1 MDTSWRSASNL
12 SIDTWN
18 AAGGNVSIAKQNS
31 NTSNTVNISIGKY
44 ILPNENWPAIET
56 RTAGVTLPNGNIEKR
71 GSEIKLNVRS
81 DYKWSTSSTQNA
93 SAIDVRS
100 VVLHELGHSLGMG
113 HSTSQNTVMQ
123 GTVTANRRALTTEDI
138 QGLKALYP

>member
-18 AAGGNVSIAKQNS
+18 AAGGNISIAKQNS

-44 ILPNENWPAIET
+44 ILPNENWAGQEK
-56 RTAGVTLPNGNIEKR
+56 RTSGVTLPNGNIEKR
-71 GSEIKLNVRS
+71 GSEIKLNV
-81 DYKWSTSSTQNA
+81 KPTLNWSTSSTQNT

-113 HSTSQNTVMQ
+113 HSDNQSAVMQ
-123 GTVTANRRALTTEDI
+123 GTVTANKRTLTR
-138 QGLKALYP
+138 